1 MCWWISVEVTALCWK
16 YTQET
21 TLEAKEPDPAG
32 MQGRAPITKSQPAF
46 AKSYRLS
53 FIGLK

>member
-32 MQGRAPITKSQPAF
+32 MQGRAPITKSRPAF